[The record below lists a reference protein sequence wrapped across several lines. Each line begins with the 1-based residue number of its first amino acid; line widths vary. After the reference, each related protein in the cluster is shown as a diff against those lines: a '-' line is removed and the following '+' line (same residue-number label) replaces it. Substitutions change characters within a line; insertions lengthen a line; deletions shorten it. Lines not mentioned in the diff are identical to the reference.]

1 VIAMNDYHHRST
13 SINVAS
19 AIPNLIYIEV
29 FPLHLDDDNNN
40 QQHNVIQPE
49 LISSSVKIQL
59 IKQTISSV
67 LDGCNNQLH
76 FRPITDNKTTE
87 NNNLKKSCDIPV
99 LQSVDIISI
108 SPEGTENSIIYFH
121 QTNII
126 LPQHL
131 WPCRCR

>member
-1 VIAMNDYHHRST
+1 MGVI
-13 SINVAS
+13 IN
-19 AIPNLIYIEV
+19 YI
-29 FPLHLDDDNNN
+29 
-40 QQHNVIQPE
+40 
-49 LISSSVKIQL
+49 
-59 IKQTISSV
+59 
-67 LDGCNNQLH
+67 